1 VYNNFQSRKSFD
13 CPPFSLSEGASE
25 GCHPRFQH
33 IVDLYNKEAAMALKT
48 AYKLNPSVL
57 EPTSSDANIIFYIS
71 GAIAR
76 SIVRATKCHF
86 CKESLVSE
94 ENQEHAEIEDPSQRE
109 AAEFLNGINRGG
121 LLKPTNFAFM
131 LATHCWRVFEELR
144 CNSELMARFLSSSA
158 QRSLFLKLMER
169 ATYNERFAHLLFGA
183 DLCSRGHN
191 LKEQIVGRFFN
202 CMAKIL
208 VKDLTIRA
216 NPKQE
221 PEAKR
226 RKISKLSSALH

>member
-1 VYNNFQSRKSFD
+1 
-13 CPPFSLSEGASE
+13 
-25 GCHPRFQH
+25 
-33 IVDLYNKEAAMALKT
+33 
-48 AYKLNPSVL
+48 
-57 EPTSSDANIIFYIS
+57 
-71 GAIAR
+71 
-76 SIVRATKCHF
+76 VRATKCHF

-202 CMAKIL
+202 CMAKNLVRIL
-208 VKDLTIRA
+208 QSERIRNK
-216 NPKQE
+216 NPKQRE
-221 PEAKR
+221 EKSQNYQAPCIEVRHGMFVKVVCDR
-226 RKISKLSSALH
+226 IV